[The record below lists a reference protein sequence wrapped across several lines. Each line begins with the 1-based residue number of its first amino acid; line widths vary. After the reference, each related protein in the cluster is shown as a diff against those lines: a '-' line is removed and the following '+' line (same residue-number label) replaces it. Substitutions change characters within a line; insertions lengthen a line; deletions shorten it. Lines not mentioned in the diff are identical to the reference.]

1 MYDKRIMKNL
11 MSLSKKL
18 IFPISLI
25 LILSFSRLIPHPWNF
40 SPILAVGIFS
50 GFYFRKFFLASII
63 VILAMFIGDVFLGFH
78 NTMFFTYISL
88 LAAVALGL
96 LISKFNFLQI
106 IAAGLTSSICFF
118 IITNFGSW
126 LTLEMYEKNLSGL
139 VQSYILAI
147 PFFHNTVLS
156 TLLYLIVIKLL
167 FENAPRKIREELSLF
182 R

>member
-1 MYDKRIMKNL
+1 MC
-11 MSLSKKL
+11 LSKKL

-118 IITNFGSW
+118 IITNFGVW
-126 LTLEMYEKNLSGL
+126 LVGNIYSKTFEGFLSC
-139 VQSYILAI
+139 YIAAI
-147 PFFHNTVLS
+147 PFFGNTIL
-156 TLLYLIVIKLL
+156 
-167 FENAPRKIREELSLF
+167 
-182 R
+182 